1 MFVKTFKREE
11 EVTTGWISQL
21 IYEFSLR
28 NNLLGVADRHG
39 STLGMISNTTDPA
52 AIQYFNKHGCLPLD
66 YQILHDQALEN
77 PNCYNLMAS

>member
-1 MFVKTFKREE
+1 
-11 EVTTGWISQL
+11 
-21 IYEFSLR
+21 
-28 NNLLGVADRHG
+28 
-39 STLGMISNTTDPA
+39 MISNTTDPA